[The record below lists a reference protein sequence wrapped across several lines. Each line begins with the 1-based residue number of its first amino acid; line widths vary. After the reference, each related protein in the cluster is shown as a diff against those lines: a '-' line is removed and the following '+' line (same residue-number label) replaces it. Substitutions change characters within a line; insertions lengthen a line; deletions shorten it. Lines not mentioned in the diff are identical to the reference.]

1 MKTLKEMY
9 HARIAWNQQDNIDST
24 IGEMK
29 LSSSDLKKAQKIIND
44 PKTKG
49 GNYGQAVKDLEKWK
63 KGSTK
68 DKRVADMLYKAHNE
82 ALKTQEQIHG
92 HDDNLE
98 KKSKFKKEETE
109 VVVEGKLMVKDFTGP
124 DGGGPSHKKFGL
136 KLKVLGSGRYGG
148 DDVELSGPDKNLM
161 KFAVAALGVIKPKN
175 LKDTQKQIDDYQ

>member
-24 IGEMK
+24 IGEMR

-82 ALKTQEQIHG
+82 AKVKEQIHG
-92 HDDNLE
+92 HDDDLE

-109 VVVEGKLMVKDFTGP
+109 VVVEGKGTDIFIKYNKVFSRMSDKDQGEMLDALYSMNTEKGARYKDAWSKVK
-124 DGGGPSHKKFGL
+124 
-136 KLKVLGSGRYGG
+136 
-148 DDVELSGPDKNLM
+148 ELLNL
-161 KFAVAALGVIKPKN
+161 
-175 LKDTQKQIDDYQ
+175 